1 MGKHMPRQPRRE
13 YMDEPRSV
21 EAYATSDFSEV
32 NQAFVDRLF
41 ELTGPAEVLHV
52 IDLGTGPGDIPLRI
66 LRVRP
71 GWRIVALEAS
81 PPMLDFAKKAAREA
95 GVTTGIHWFQADA
108 KGSGLPGRT
117 FDVVFS
123 NTILHHI
130 SETELVWE
138 EVKRVGK
145 RGALVFFRDLARPA
159 TPEDAHRIV
168 ETYGGVGPELMRRD
182 YYNSLLAAYT
192 VDEVRAQLSEAGLD
206 DIEVTRVTDR
216 HWDAFGR
223 LPDK

>member
-1 MGKHMPRQPRRE
+1 MAKHMPRQPRRE
-13 YMDEPRSV
+13 VMDEPRSA

-41 ELTGPAEVLHV
+41 ELTGPAKAVRV

-66 LRVRP
+66 LRARP
-71 GWRIVALEAS
+71 DWRIVALEAS
-81 PPMLDFAKKAAREA
+81 PPMLDYAKKSARSA

-108 KGSGLPGRT
+108 KGSGLPGRS

-123 NTILHHI
+123 NSILHHI

-159 TPEDAHRIV
+159 TPADAYGIV
-168 ETYGGVGPELMRRD
+168 DTYGGVGTEVMRRE
-182 YYNSLLAAYT
+182 YYDSLLAAYT
-192 VDEVRAQLSEAGLD
+192 VDEVRAQLDEAGLED
-206 DIEVTRVTDR
+206 VEVKMVTDR

-223 LPDK
+223 LP